1 MFRRRRREGDE
12 EVDESGLGEPTDEPT
27 GEVSADVPQAGTGAG
42 TASRAG
48 GPWDADDVPD
58 DGLARLD
65 LGGMLVPVMPGM
77 EARVDV
83 DQQQQ
88 TVVAATLVDG
98 NSALQVNAFAAPR
111 SAGIWAEVRQ
121 EIIESLQGN
130 GGAAEVVDGPF
141 GPELRAQVPSAGPD
155 QRPTLQP
162 ARFIGVDGPRWFL
175 RGLLS
180 GAGAADPSQAERLED
195 AFRNIVVVRGTDAMA
210 PRDALPLRLP
220 REAVEAAAAQAEEQA
235 KAQGLDPFERGPEI
249 TEVR

>member
-1 MFRRRRREGDE
+1 MFRRRRGDGE
-12 EVDESGLGEPTDEPT
+12 EAGEPRADEVAVDST
-27 GEVSADVPQAGTGAG
+27 EQAAEPSTPARP
-42 TASRAG
+42 S

-65 LGGMLVPVMPGM
+65 LGGLLVPVMPGM

-88 TVVAATLVDG
+88 AVVAATLVDG
-98 NSALQVNAFAAPR
+98 NSALQVNAFAAPKK
-111 SAGIWAEVRQ
+111 SGIWAEVRA
-121 EIIESLQGN
+121 EIMQSLQDS
-130 GGAAEVVDGPF
+130 GGTAEEADGPF
-141 GPELRAQVPSAGPD
+141 GPEIRAQVRSQGGD
-155 QRPTLQP
+155 QAPALQP

-180 GAGAADPSQAERLED
+180 GAGALEPARAERLEE
-195 AFRNIVVVRGTDAMA
+195 AFRNIVVVRGSDAMA

-220 REAVEAAAAQAEEQA
+220 REAMEAAQQQAEQ
-235 KAQGLDPFERGPEI
+235 QSRGLDPFERGPEI